1 MNDGGKQVGT
11 MLVTGAAGFLG
22 AAVAR
27 RAARAGWRVVATGRG
42 ARGVRLAPVA
52 CEWRT
57 VDMHDHDAV
66 AALVAEA
73 RPDVVVHTAW
83 SGVAGAA
90 RADRIQLA
98 NVTATAALA
107 DAAGRAGARQFI
119 GIGSQAEYGPVD
131 GPVTEARPTAPT
143 TLYGAAKLSAA
154 HLSRVQSTM
163 AGMTHAWLR
172 LFAIY
177 GPGDNANWL
186 IPSLAAAMARGECP
200 PMTPGTQRWDYL
212 YIDDA
217 ADAVLAL
224 AARDVG
230 GTFNLASGSSTP
242 VRAIAEAIR
251 DRVAPGLPLAFGTVP
266 FAPTQIM
273 HLEGDIAA
281 LIAATGWRPRVPL
294 SEGLDRSVGALA
306 HAA

>member
-27 RAARAGWRVVATGRG
+27 RAARAGWHVVATGRG
-42 ARGVRLAPVA
+42 ARGARLAA
-52 CEWRT
+52 LSCDWHS

-66 AALVAEA
+66 ATLVAA
-73 RPDVVVHTAW
+73 TRPDVIVHTAW

-98 NVTATAALA
+98 NVAATAALTE
-107 DAAGRAGARQFI
+107 AAARAGTRQFI
-119 GIGSQAEYGPVD
+119 GIGSQAEYGPVH
-131 GPVTEARPTAPT
+131 GPVTEAHPTAPT

-154 HLSRVQSTM
+154 HLSRVQSAM
-163 AGMTHAWLR
+163 AGMVHAWLR

-200 PMTPGTQRWDYL
+200 AMTPGTQRWDYL

-224 AARDVG
+224 VAHHAG
-230 GTFNLASGSSTP
+230 GTFNLASGSSIP
-242 VRAIAEAIR
+242 VRAIAEGIR

-266 FAPTQIM
+266 FGPTQIM
-273 HLEGDIAA
+273 HLEGDVAA
-281 LIAATGWRPRVPL
+281 LTAATGWHPRV
-294 SEGLDRSVGALA
+294 SMTEGLDTTVGALA
-306 HAA
+306 RAA